1 MDPAKEKAILTAA
14 LHEFAAKDF
23 ESASTNQIA
32 KTAGVSKGLVFHYYE
47 SKEKLYEA
55 CVSDAVRFTMEELD
69 YENLNFSQKPLIELR
84 KFCESEFIFCSNYPD
99 ITRLLTGAMLRPPK
113 ACSKKMQ
120 QLFTR
125 LMEMV
130 PDFFNKLID
139 ALNLKE
145 DVDRKTLLAVLQSHH
160 SYYSAKALGYFSRH
174 PEANVEEARPF
185 VDEFLAM
192 LAMSLQ
198 GLQKDE

>member
-1 MDPAKEKAILTAA
+1 MDPAKEKAILAAA
-14 LHEFAAKDF
+14 LHEFAAKSF
-23 ESASTNQIA
+23 ESASTNQMA

-55 CVSDAVRFTMEELD
+55 CVMDAFRFTMEELD
-69 YENLNFSQKPLIELR
+69 YENLDFSQEPIRELR

-99 ITRLLTGAMLRPPK
+99 IYRLLSGAMLRPPE
-113 ACSKKMQ
+113 ACSKEMQ
-120 QLFTR
+120 ELFTR
-125 LMEMV
+125 LQEMV

-145 DVDRKTLLAVLQSHH
+145 DVDRKTLLAVLQSHY
-160 SYYSAKALGYFSRH
+160 SYYAAKSMGYFSNY
-174 PEANVEEARPF
+174 PEASIEEAQPF

-198 GLQKDE
+198 GLQKDQ